1 MRWQRYQRWGPRG
14 KAGDAAVPSAP
25 VGDKYLALVDNM
37 EMSRD
42 QSIDLTSVEDDAIK
56 ICQELIR
63 IPSVNFG
70 EGKGD
75 ESAVADYIVKSLAEV
90 GIESKIYEAAPNR
103 CNVIARI
110 KGSDSSRPGLV
121 VHGHTDVVPANADD
135 WSVDPFGGIIKD
147 GMIWGRGAVDMKNM
161 DAMILAIVRDWARR
175 GYKPERD
182 IVLAFFADEE
192 AGMTYGSR
200 FMSAKHPEVFSG
212 CSEAISEVGGFSVTV
227 ADGKRLYFVEAAQK
241 GIHWMRLT
249 AQGRAGHG
257 SMMNDENAITAITDA
272 VAKIGKHEWPQ
283 RYTKTVKKLFKEVAR
298 VTGREYDENDLRP
311 LLKEVGSTARM
322 IGATLQNTANPT
334 MLDAGY
340 KANVIPGSASA
351 VIDGRFLPGYEE
363 ELNST
368 IRAIIGPDISI
379 ETISHDIALEVD
391 FDSPLVEAMK
401 AALLSQDPEGIPV
414 PYLMSGGTDNKALSE
429 LGIVG
434 YGFSPLRLPA
444 DLDFMALFH
453 GVDERVPID
462 GLRFGVRVLSNLL
475 ENA

>member
-1 MRWQRYQRWGPRG
+1 
-14 KAGDAAVPSAP
+14 
-25 VGDKYLALVDNM
+25 
-37 EMSRD
+37 
-42 QSIDLTSVEDDAIK
+42 
-56 ICQELIR
+56 
-63 IPSVNFG
+63 
-70 EGKGD
+70 
-75 ESAVADYIVKSLAEV
+75 
-90 GIESKIYEAAPNR
+90 
-103 CNVIARI
+103 
-110 KGSDSSRPGLV
+110 
-121 VHGHTDVVPANADD
+121 
-135 WSVDPFGGIIKD
+135 
-147 GMIWGRGAVDMKNM
+147 
-161 DAMILAIVRDWARR
+161 
-175 GYKPERD
+175 
-182 IVLAFFADEE
+182 
-192 AGMTYGSR
+192 
-200 FMSAKHPEVFSG
+200 
-212 CSEAISEVGGFSVTV
+212 
-227 ADGKRLYFVEAAQK
+227 
-241 GIHWMRLT
+241 MRLT

-257 SMMNDENAITAITDA
+257 SMMNDENAITALTEA

-283 RYTKTVKKLFKEVAR
+283 RYTSTVKKLFKEVAR

-334 MLDAGY
+334 MLEAGY

-368 IRAIIGPDISI
+368 IRAIIGPDIAI
-379 ETISHDIALEVD
+379 ETISHDIALEVS

-453 GVDERVPID
+453 GVDERVPIE
-462 GLRFGVRVLSNLL
+462 GLRFGVRVLSNFL